1 MIDFLTLIQ
10 VLDGT
15 LRLATPLLLV
25 CLAGLFSE
33 RAGIFDIGLEGKL
46 LAAAFVSAAFAA
58 ITGSVWL
65 GLLAGVLASILL
77 SLLHGLAS
85 ITLRGDQ
92 IISGVAI
99 NFLAAGLTVVIA
111 QDLFGQ
117 GGRTPPLKSGGRFEP
132 LNFPWSIS
140 SKEMSDAGPLMQ
152 FYSELLSGHSLL
164 VYLALLTVPLS
175 WFVLYK
181 TRFGLRL
188 RAVGENPAAVDTAG
202 ISVVGLRYGAVVIGG
217 ILCGI
222 AGAYIATSLQA
233 NFTKDMSAGR
243 GFIALAALIFAKW
256 RPWYALGACLLF
268 GFFFAV
274 DNRFQNILMPAW
286 ALSSFLIFISIVLLS
301 YVWKKDYLD
310 KVVLGGLALGIA
322 IISFMVISSVWTI
335 GINSQVKIPV
345 VFIQSLP
352 YVLTV
357 VVLAGFV
364 GRAIPPKAGG
374 QPYVKER

>member
-1 MIDFLTLIQ
+1 MIDFLTLLQ
-10 VLDGT
+10 VLDSS

-65 GLLAGVLASILL
+65 GLLAGIFASILL

-132 LNFPWSIS
+132 LNFPGATS
-140 SKEMSDAGPLMQ
+140 SKEMGDAGALKQ
-152 FYSELLSGHSLL
+152 LYSELFSGHSLL
-164 VYLALLTVPLS
+164 VYIALITVPIS
-175 WFVLYK
+175 YFVLYQ

-202 ISVVGLRYGAVVIGG
+202 ISVVGLRYSAVVIGG
-217 ILCGI
+217 VLCGI

-274 DNRFQNILMPAW
+274 DTRFQNILLPAW
-286 ALSSFLIFISIVLLS
+286 VLSGFLISISLGLAS

-322 IISFMVISSVWTI
+322 IIAFIIVTSAWQSGIS
-335 GINSQVKIPV
+335 SQVKIPV

-357 VVLAGFV
+357 IVLAGFV

-374 QPYVKER
+374 RPYVKER